1 MKKFLAVLLTVFV
14 VLGAFPSG
22 MTISYGAVSFNDV
35 PKDAWYYEHVQ
46 YVADHPQELMVG
58 YAGSFGPLDNL
69 TVEQFIKITVAAA
82 GKGVVVPSD
91 KYWGDVYVPIGLELG
106 FVLPG
111 EFTDYKRPIT
121 RAEMAGIIIR
131 SLPMITGEKDIT
143 YNESDIKS
151 RMADY
156 DSIPVGLREYVC
168 KAYQLGILVG
178 GADGYFRPNDN
189 LTRASAAAVIHKM
202 LNPSIRT
209 VYIPPEEIW
218 SDEEFEAY
226 IRENAEDFY
235 CISKIENRKI
245 YWRNAVISTPK
256 LLDESNNPGVNDII
270 YDCAKAMAYYAIK
283 NGNEF
288 SCGYSELLG
297 PAVALDYHLIS
308 RIFDPD
314 ISIEF
319 LAEPEMSYIAE
330 RYAPGEQ
337 KNPSFYRWTVR
348 SLYDHQFLA
357 DQGFVPGKGMDRTKF
372 KWTQEK
378 YEQVLLH
385 TCQIIYGPSQGKAF
399 YDFVIEKNIN
409 DAMVEEILTDK
420 YFGMLPGANIEIAYY
435 RSYPGAV
442 LKSFWTGKPEV
453 RK

>member
-14 VLGAFPSG
+14 VLGVFSSG
-22 MTISYGAVSFNDV
+22 MTLSHGAVSFNDV

-46 YVADHPQELMVG
+46 YVANHPQELMVG

-82 GKGVVVPSD
+82 GKGVVVPPD

-121 RAEMAGIIIR
+121 RAEMARIIIR

-151 RMADY
+151 RMVDY

-202 LNPSIRT
+202 LDPSIRT

-226 IRENAEDFY
+226 IRENADNFY
-235 CISKIENRKI
+235 CVARIEDRKF
-245 YWRNAVISTPK
+245 YLRLADKPTPT
-256 LLDESNNPGVNDII
+256 LLTDKYNPHFHELL
-270 YDCAKAMAYYAIK
+270 YECAKTMAYYANK
-283 NGNEF
+283 NGNVF
-288 SCGYSELLG
+288 SLRYNDYNSGSVHLG
-297 PAVALDYHLIS
+297 YHLINKA
-308 RIFDPD
+308 FDP
-314 ISIEF
+314 EME
-319 LAEPEMSYIAE
+319 LVLYAEPQMSYTAE

-337 KNPSFYRWTVR
+337 KNPSFYRWTLGA
-348 SLYDHQFLA
+348 LYDVDYLLG
-357 DQGFVPGKGMDRTKF
+357 QGWEPGDDRTKYS
-372 KWTQEK
+372 WIQDK
-378 YEQVLLH
+378 YTDVLGHL
-385 TCQIIYGPSQGKAF
+385 CMIVYGPTQGNAF
-399 YDFVIEKNIN
+399 CDFLIERYLYIFHTDFRK
-409 DAMVEEILTDK
+409 EDK
-420 YFGMLPGANIEIAYY
+420 YIGYIPDANIEAAYY
-435 RSYPGAV
+435 FNYPDAMIQRI
-442 LKSFWTGKPEV
+442 WTTRPEV

>member
-14 VLGAFPSG
+14 VLGVFSSG
-22 MTISYGAVSFNDV
+22 MTLSHGAVSFNDV

-46 YVADHPQELMVG
+46 YVANHPQELMVG

-82 GKGVVVPSD
+82 GKGVVVPSG

-121 RAEMAGIIIR
+121 RAEMARIIIR
-131 SLPMITGEKDIT
+131 SLPMITGEKDII

-151 RMADY
+151 RMVDY

-202 LNPSIRT
+202 LDPSIRT
-209 VYIPPEEIW
+209 VYTPPEEIW

-226 IRENAEDFY
+226 IRENADNFY
-235 CISKIENRKI
+235 CVARIEDRKF
-245 YWRNAVISTPK
+245 YLRNAANTTPT
-256 LLDESNNPGVNDII
+256 LLSDKHNPLIHELL
-270 YDCAKAMAYYAIK
+270 YECAKTMAYYAKK
-283 NGNEF
+283 NGNHF
-288 SCGYSELLG
+288 SISYNHFFGGYARLG
-297 PAVALDYHLIS
+297 YHLIS
-308 RIFDPD
+308 D
-314 ISIEF
+314 IYKADID
-319 LAEPEMSYIAE
+319 LIIYAEPQMSYIAE
-330 RYAPGEQ
+330 QYAPGEQ
-337 KNPSFYRWTVR
+337 KNPSSYSWTLGA
-348 SLYDHQFLA
+348 LYDVDYLLG
-357 DQGFVPGKGMDRTKF
+357 QGWEPGDDRTKYS
-372 KWTQEK
+372 WIQDK
-378 YEQVLLH
+378 YTDVLGHL
-385 TCQIIYGPSQGKAF
+385 CMIVYGPTQGNAF
-399 YDFVIEKNIN
+399 CDFLIERYLYIFHTDFRK
-409 DAMVEEILTDK
+409 EDK
-420 YFGMLPGANIEIAYY
+420 YIGYIPDANIEAAYY
-435 RSYPGAV
+435 FNYPDAMIQRI
-442 LKSFWTGKPEV
+442 WTTRPEV